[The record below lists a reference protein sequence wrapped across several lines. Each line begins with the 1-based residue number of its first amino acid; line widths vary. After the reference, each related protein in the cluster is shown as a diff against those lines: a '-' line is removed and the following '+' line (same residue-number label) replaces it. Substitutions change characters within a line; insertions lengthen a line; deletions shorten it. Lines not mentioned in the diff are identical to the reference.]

1 MQNILNIDKLKFDD
15 KGLIPA
21 IIIDYYTKEVL
32 TLAYMNKESLDISLK
47 EGKTCFYSRSR
58 KELWRKGETSKN
70 YQHIQ
75 SIKSDC
81 DNDALVIEVIK
92 DGPACHTGA
101 ESCFMNEI
109 YEKENYKDFSIY
121 KLYELIRGRK
131 INMTEGSYTTYLFNS
146 GIDKILKK
154 IGEESSEVIIGAK
167 NGSKEEIIYEL
178 SDLFYHSLVLMVEKN
193 ITLNAFNYIYGSGGL
208 TSKLY
213 KSIREENSLCYAIN
227 SMYLK
232 YDGLLMVQISLD
244 QCNVKKAIS
253 LVKKELKKMQNGEF
267 SDMELNDA
275 INNMIISLDMSLDN
289 NVAILNNYVFNI
301 YDNLPLIEKRKE
313 YFKEINK
320 NDIINVS
327 KKIKLNT
334 IFTLE
339 GKDS

>member
-15 KGLIPA
+15 NGLIPA

-32 TLAYMNKESLDISLK
+32 TLAYMNRESLEISLK

-101 ESCFMNEI
+101 ESCFMNEV
-109 YEKENYKDFSIY
+109 YQKENYKDFSIY
-121 KLYELIRGRK
+121 KLYELIRERK

-178 SDLFYHSLVLMVEKN
+178 SDLLYHSLVLMVEKN
-193 ITLNAFNYIYGSGGL
+193 ITLNDIKDEL
-208 TSKLY
+208 SKR
-213 KSIREENSLCYAIN
+213 SIIDKKVKQE
-227 SMYLK
+227 SM
-232 YDGLLMVQISLD
+232 
-244 QCNVKKAIS
+244 
-253 LVKKELKKMQNGEF
+253 
-267 SDMELNDA
+267 
-275 INNMIISLDMSLDN
+275 NN
-289 NVAILNNYVFNI
+289 
-301 YDNLPLIEKRKE
+301 K
-313 YFKEINK
+313 
-320 NDIINVS
+320 
-327 KKIKLNT
+327 
-334 IFTLE
+334 
-339 GKDS
+339 

>member
-1 MQNILNIDKLKFDD
+1 MQNILNIDKLKFNDN
-15 KGLIPA
+15 GLIPA

-32 TLAYMNKESLDISLK
+32 TLAYMNKESLEISLK

-101 ESCFMNEI
+101 ESCFMNEV
-109 YEKENYKDFSIY
+109 YQKENYKDFSIY
-121 KLYELIRGRK
+121 KLYELIKGRK

-193 ITLNAFNYIYGSGGL
+193 ITLNDIKDEL
-208 TSKLY
+208 SKR
-213 KSIREENSLCYAIN
+213 SIID
-227 SMYLK
+227 K
-232 YDGLLMVQISLD
+232 K
-244 QCNVKKAIS
+244 VKQES
-253 LVKKELKKMQNGEF
+253 
-267 SDMELNDA
+267 
-275 INNMIISLDMSLDN
+275 INN
-289 NVAILNNYVFNI
+289 
-301 YDNLPLIEKRKE
+301 K
-313 YFKEINK
+313 
-320 NDIINVS
+320 
-327 KKIKLNT
+327 
-334 IFTLE
+334 
-339 GKDS
+339 

>member
-32 TLAYMNKESLDISLK
+32 TLAYMNKESLEISLK

-101 ESCFMNEI
+101 ESCFINEV
-109 YEKENYKDFSIY
+109 YQKENYKDFSIY

-178 SDLFYHSLVLMVEKN
+178 SDLLYHSLVLMVEKN
-193 ITLNAFNYIYGSGGL
+193 ITLNDIKDEL
-208 TSKLY
+208 SKRSVID
-213 KSIREENSLCYAIN
+213 K
-227 SMYLK
+227 K
-232 YDGLLMVQISLD
+232 
-244 QCNVKKAIS
+244 VKQES
-253 LVKKELKKMQNGEF
+253 
-267 SDMELNDA
+267 
-275 INNMIISLDMSLDN
+275 INN
-289 NVAILNNYVFNI
+289 
-301 YDNLPLIEKRKE
+301 K
-313 YFKEINK
+313 
-320 NDIINVS
+320 
-327 KKIKLNT
+327 
-334 IFTLE
+334 
-339 GKDS
+339 

>member
-15 KGLIPA
+15 NGLIPA

-32 TLAYMNKESLDISLK
+32 TLAYMNKESLEISIN

-58 KELWRKGETSKN
+58 KKLWRKGETSKN

-109 YEKENYKDFSIY
+109 YQKENYKDFSIY

-178 SDLFYHSLVLMVEKN
+178 SDLLYHSLVLMVEKN
-193 ITLNAFNYIYGSGGL
+193 ITLNDIKDEL
-208 TSKLY
+208 SKR
-213 KSIREENSLCYAIN
+213 SIID
-227 SMYLK
+227 K
-232 YDGLLMVQISLD
+232 K
-244 QCNVKKAIS
+244 VKQES
-253 LVKKELKKMQNGEF
+253 
-267 SDMELNDA
+267 
-275 INNMIISLDMSLDN
+275 INN
-289 NVAILNNYVFNI
+289 
-301 YDNLPLIEKRKE
+301 K
-313 YFKEINK
+313 
-320 NDIINVS
+320 
-327 KKIKLNT
+327 
-334 IFTLE
+334 
-339 GKDS
+339 

>member
-32 TLAYMNKESLDISLK
+32 TLAYMNKESLEISLK

-81 DNDALVIEVIK
+81 DNDALIIEVIK

-101 ESCFMNEI
+101 ESCFMNEV
-109 YEKENYKDFSIY
+109 YQKENYKDFSIY

-131 INMTEGSYTTYLFNS
+131 INITEGSYTTYLFNS

-178 SDLFYHSLVLMVEKN
+178 SDLLYHSLVLMVEKN
-193 ITLNAFNYIYGSGGL
+193 ITLNDIKDEL
-208 TSKLY
+208 SKR
-213 KSIREENSLCYAIN
+213 SIIDKKVKQE
-227 SMYLK
+227 SM
-232 YDGLLMVQISLD
+232 
-244 QCNVKKAIS
+244 
-253 LVKKELKKMQNGEF
+253 
-267 SDMELNDA
+267 
-275 INNMIISLDMSLDN
+275 NN
-289 NVAILNNYVFNI
+289 
-301 YDNLPLIEKRKE
+301 K
-313 YFKEINK
+313 
-320 NDIINVS
+320 
-327 KKIKLNT
+327 
-334 IFTLE
+334 
-339 GKDS
+339 

>member
-15 KGLIPA
+15 NGLIPA

-32 TLAYMNKESLDISLK
+32 TLAYMNKESLEISLK

-81 DNDALVIEVIK
+81 DNDALIIEVIK

-101 ESCFMNEI
+101 ESCFMNEV
-109 YEKENYKDFSIY
+109 YQKENYKDFSIY

-178 SDLFYHSLVLMVEKN
+178 SDLLYHSLVLMVEKN
-193 ITLNAFNYIYGSGGL
+193 ITLNDIKDEL
-208 TSKLY
+208 SKR
-213 KSIREENSLCYAIN
+213 SIID
-227 SMYLK
+227 K
-232 YDGLLMVQISLD
+232 K
-244 QCNVKKAIS
+244 VKQES
-253 LVKKELKKMQNGEF
+253 
-267 SDMELNDA
+267 
-275 INNMIISLDMSLDN
+275 INN
-289 NVAILNNYVFNI
+289 
-301 YDNLPLIEKRKE
+301 K
-313 YFKEINK
+313 
-320 NDIINVS
+320 
-327 KKIKLNT
+327 
-334 IFTLE
+334 
-339 GKDS
+339 

>member
-32 TLAYMNKESLDISLK
+32 TLAYMNKESLEISLK

-58 KELWRKGETSKN
+58 KELWRKGKTSKN

-101 ESCFMNEI
+101 ESCFMNEV
-109 YEKENYKDFSIY
+109 YQKENYKDFSIY

-178 SDLFYHSLVLMVEKN
+178 ADLLYHSLVLMVEKN
-193 ITLNAFNYIYGSGGL
+193 ITLNDIKDEL
-208 TSKLY
+208 SKR
-213 KSIREENSLCYAIN
+213 SIIDKKVKQE
-227 SMYLK
+227 SM
-232 YDGLLMVQISLD
+232 
-244 QCNVKKAIS
+244 
-253 LVKKELKKMQNGEF
+253 
-267 SDMELNDA
+267 
-275 INNMIISLDMSLDN
+275 NN
-289 NVAILNNYVFNI
+289 
-301 YDNLPLIEKRKE
+301 K
-313 YFKEINK
+313 
-320 NDIINVS
+320 
-327 KKIKLNT
+327 
-334 IFTLE
+334 
-339 GKDS
+339 

>member
-32 TLAYMNKESLDISLK
+32 TLAYMNKESLEISLK

-58 KELWRKGETSKN
+58 KKLWKKGETSKN

-101 ESCFMNEI
+101 ESCFMNEV
-109 YEKENYKDFSIY
+109 YQKENYKDFSIY

-178 SDLFYHSLVLMVEKN
+178 SDLLYHSLVLMVEKN
-193 ITLNAFNYIYGSGGL
+193 ITLNDIKDEL
-208 TSKLY
+208 SKR
-213 KSIREENSLCYAIN
+213 SIIDKKVKQE
-227 SMYLK
+227 SM
-232 YDGLLMVQISLD
+232 
-244 QCNVKKAIS
+244 
-253 LVKKELKKMQNGEF
+253 
-267 SDMELNDA
+267 
-275 INNMIISLDMSLDN
+275 NN
-289 NVAILNNYVFNI
+289 
-301 YDNLPLIEKRKE
+301 K
-313 YFKEINK
+313 
-320 NDIINVS
+320 
-327 KKIKLNT
+327 
-334 IFTLE
+334 
-339 GKDS
+339 

>member
-15 KGLIPA
+15 NGLIPA

-32 TLAYMNKESLDISLK
+32 TLAYMNKESLEISLK

-81 DNDALVIEVIK
+81 DNDALIIEVIK
-92 DGPACHTGA
+92 EGPACHTGA
-101 ESCFMNEI
+101 ESCFMNEV
-109 YEKENYKDFSIY
+109 YQKENYKDFSIY

-193 ITLNAFNYIYGSGGL
+193 ITLNDIKDEL
-208 TSKLY
+208 SKR
-213 KSIREENSLCYAIN
+213 SIIDKKVKQE
-227 SMYLK
+227 SM
-232 YDGLLMVQISLD
+232 
-244 QCNVKKAIS
+244 
-253 LVKKELKKMQNGEF
+253 
-267 SDMELNDA
+267 
-275 INNMIISLDMSLDN
+275 NN
-289 NVAILNNYVFNI
+289 
-301 YDNLPLIEKRKE
+301 K
-313 YFKEINK
+313 
-320 NDIINVS
+320 
-327 KKIKLNT
+327 
-334 IFTLE
+334 
-339 GKDS
+339 

>member
-15 KGLIPA
+15 NGLIPA

-32 TLAYMNKESLDISLK
+32 TLAYMNKESLEISIN

-109 YEKENYKDFSIY
+109 YQKENYKDFSVY

-167 NGSKEEIIYEL
+167 NDSKEEIIYEL
-178 SDLFYHSLVLMVEKN
+178 ADLFYHSLVLMVEKN
-193 ITLNAFNYIYGSGGL
+193 ITLNDIKDEL
-208 TSKLY
+208 SKR
-213 KSIREENSLCYAIN
+213 SIID
-227 SMYLK
+227 K
-232 YDGLLMVQISLD
+232 K
-244 QCNVKKAIS
+244 VKQES
-253 LVKKELKKMQNGEF
+253 
-267 SDMELNDA
+267 
-275 INNMIISLDMSLDN
+275 INN
-289 NVAILNNYVFNI
+289 
-301 YDNLPLIEKRKE
+301 K
-313 YFKEINK
+313 
-320 NDIINVS
+320 
-327 KKIKLNT
+327 
-334 IFTLE
+334 
-339 GKDS
+339 

>member
-15 KGLIPA
+15 NGLIPA

-101 ESCFMNEI
+101 ESCFINEV
-109 YEKENYKDFSIY
+109 YQKENYKDFSIY

-178 SDLFYHSLVLMVEKN
+178 SDLLYHSLVLMVEKN
-193 ITLNAFNYIYGSGGL
+193 ITLNDIKDEL
-208 TSKLY
+208 SKR
-213 KSIREENSLCYAIN
+213 SIID
-227 SMYLK
+227 K
-232 YDGLLMVQISLD
+232 K
-244 QCNVKKAIS
+244 VKQES
-253 LVKKELKKMQNGEF
+253 
-267 SDMELNDA
+267 
-275 INNMIISLDMSLDN
+275 INN
-289 NVAILNNYVFNI
+289 
-301 YDNLPLIEKRKE
+301 K
-313 YFKEINK
+313 
-320 NDIINVS
+320 
-327 KKIKLNT
+327 
-334 IFTLE
+334 
-339 GKDS
+339 

>member
-15 KGLIPA
+15 NGLIPA

-32 TLAYMNKESLDISLK
+32 TLAYMNKESLEISLK

-109 YEKENYKDFSIY
+109 YQKENYKDFSVY

-178 SDLFYHSLVLMVEKN
+178 SDLLYHSLVLMVEKN
-193 ITLNAFNYIYGSGGL
+193 ITLNDIKDEL
-208 TSKLY
+208 SKR
-213 KSIREENSLCYAIN
+213 SIIDKKVKQE
-227 SMYLK
+227 SM
-232 YDGLLMVQISLD
+232 
-244 QCNVKKAIS
+244 
-253 LVKKELKKMQNGEF
+253 
-267 SDMELNDA
+267 
-275 INNMIISLDMSLDN
+275 NN
-289 NVAILNNYVFNI
+289 
-301 YDNLPLIEKRKE
+301 K
-313 YFKEINK
+313 
-320 NDIINVS
+320 
-327 KKIKLNT
+327 
-334 IFTLE
+334 
-339 GKDS
+339 

>member
-15 KGLIPA
+15 NGLIPA

-32 TLAYMNKESLDISLK
+32 TLAYMNKESLEISLK

-58 KELWRKGETSKN
+58 KELWRKGDTSKN

-101 ESCFMNEI
+101 ESCFINEV
-109 YEKENYKDFSIY
+109 YQKENYKDFSIY

-178 SDLFYHSLVLMVEKN
+178 SDLLYHSLVLMVEKN
-193 ITLNAFNYIYGSGGL
+193 ITLNDIKDEL
-208 TSKLY
+208 SKR
-213 KSIREENSLCYAIN
+213 SIID
-227 SMYLK
+227 K
-232 YDGLLMVQISLD
+232 K
-244 QCNVKKAIS
+244 VK
-253 LVKKELKKMQNGEF
+253 
-267 SDMELNDA
+267 
-275 INNMIISLDMSLDN
+275 
-289 NVAILNNYVFNI
+289 
-301 YDNLPLIEKRKE
+301 
-313 YFKEINK
+313 
-320 NDIINVS
+320 
-327 KKIKLNT
+327 
-334 IFTLE
+334 
-339 GKDS
+339 

>member
-15 KGLIPA
+15 SGLIPA
-21 IIIDYYTKEVL
+21 IIIDYYTKKVL
-32 TLAYMNKESLDISLK
+32 TLAYMNKESLEISLK

-58 KELWRKGETSKN
+58 KELWRKGKTSKN

-81 DNDALVIEVIK
+81 DNDALIIEVIK

-109 YEKENYKDFSIY
+109 YQKENYKDFSIY

-178 SDLFYHSLVLMVEKN
+178 SDLLYHSLVLMVEKN
-193 ITLNAFNYIYGSGGL
+193 ITLNDIKDEL
-208 TSKLY
+208 SKR
-213 KSIREENSLCYAIN
+213 SIIDKKVKQE
-227 SMYLK
+227 SM
-232 YDGLLMVQISLD
+232 
-244 QCNVKKAIS
+244 
-253 LVKKELKKMQNGEF
+253 
-267 SDMELNDA
+267 
-275 INNMIISLDMSLDN
+275 NN
-289 NVAILNNYVFNI
+289 
-301 YDNLPLIEKRKE
+301 K
-313 YFKEINK
+313 
-320 NDIINVS
+320 
-327 KKIKLNT
+327 
-334 IFTLE
+334 
-339 GKDS
+339 

>member
-15 KGLIPA
+15 NGLIPA

-32 TLAYMNKESLDISLK
+32 TLAYMNKDSLEISLK

-101 ESCFMNEI
+101 ESCFMNEV
-109 YEKENYKDFSIY
+109 YQKENYKDFSIY

-178 SDLFYHSLVLMVEKN
+178 SDLLYHSLVLMVEKN
-193 ITLNAFNYIYGSGGL
+193 ITLNDIKDEL
-208 TSKLY
+208 SKR
-213 KSIREENSLCYAIN
+213 SIIDKKVKQE
-227 SMYLK
+227 SM
-232 YDGLLMVQISLD
+232 
-244 QCNVKKAIS
+244 
-253 LVKKELKKMQNGEF
+253 
-267 SDMELNDA
+267 
-275 INNMIISLDMSLDN
+275 NN
-289 NVAILNNYVFNI
+289 
-301 YDNLPLIEKRKE
+301 K
-313 YFKEINK
+313 
-320 NDIINVS
+320 
-327 KKIKLNT
+327 
-334 IFTLE
+334 
-339 GKDS
+339 

>member
-15 KGLIPA
+15 NGLIPA

-32 TLAYMNKESLDISLK
+32 TLAYMNKESLEISLK

-109 YEKENYKDFSIY
+109 YQKENYKDFSIY

-178 SDLFYHSLVLMVEKN
+178 SDLLYHSLVLMVEKN
-193 ITLNAFNYIYGSGGL
+193 ITLNDIKDEL
-208 TSKLY
+208 SKR
-213 KSIREENSLCYAIN
+213 SIID
-227 SMYLK
+227 K
-232 YDGLLMVQISLD
+232 K
-244 QCNVKKAIS
+244 VKQES
-253 LVKKELKKMQNGEF
+253 
-267 SDMELNDA
+267 
-275 INNMIISLDMSLDN
+275 INN
-289 NVAILNNYVFNI
+289 
-301 YDNLPLIEKRKE
+301 K
-313 YFKEINK
+313 
-320 NDIINVS
+320 
-327 KKIKLNT
+327 
-334 IFTLE
+334 
-339 GKDS
+339 

>member
-15 KGLIPA
+15 NGLIPA

-32 TLAYMNKESLDISLK
+32 TLAYMNKESLEISLK

-92 DGPACHTGA
+92 EGPACHTGA

-109 YEKENYKDFSIY
+109 YQKENYKDFSIY
-121 KLYELIRGRK
+121 KLYELIKERK

-178 SDLFYHSLVLMVEKN
+178 SDLLYHSLVLMVEKN
-193 ITLNAFNYIYGSGGL
+193 ITLNDIKDEL
-208 TSKLY
+208 SKR
-213 KSIREENSLCYAIN
+213 SIID
-227 SMYLK
+227 K
-232 YDGLLMVQISLD
+232 K
-244 QCNVKKAIS
+244 VKQES
-253 LVKKELKKMQNGEF
+253 
-267 SDMELNDA
+267 
-275 INNMIISLDMSLDN
+275 INN
-289 NVAILNNYVFNI
+289 
-301 YDNLPLIEKRKE
+301 K
-313 YFKEINK
+313 
-320 NDIINVS
+320 
-327 KKIKLNT
+327 
-334 IFTLE
+334 
-339 GKDS
+339 

>member
-15 KGLIPA
+15 NGLIPS

-32 TLAYMNKESLDISLK
+32 TLAYMNKESLEISLK

-75 SIKSDC
+75 NIKSDC

-101 ESCFMNEI
+101 ESCFMNEV
-109 YEKENYKDFSIY
+109 YQKENYKDFSVY
-121 KLYELIRGRK
+121 KLYELIKGRK

-178 SDLFYHSLVLMVEKN
+178 SDLLYHSLVLMVEKN
-193 ITLNAFNYIYGSGGL
+193 ITLNDIKDEL
-208 TSKLY
+208 SKR
-213 KSIREENSLCYAIN
+213 SIIDKKVKQE
-227 SMYLK
+227 SM
-232 YDGLLMVQISLD
+232 
-244 QCNVKKAIS
+244 
-253 LVKKELKKMQNGEF
+253 
-267 SDMELNDA
+267 
-275 INNMIISLDMSLDN
+275 NN
-289 NVAILNNYVFNI
+289 
-301 YDNLPLIEKRKE
+301 K
-313 YFKEINK
+313 
-320 NDIINVS
+320 
-327 KKIKLNT
+327 
-334 IFTLE
+334 
-339 GKDS
+339 

>member
-15 KGLIPA
+15 NGLIPS

-32 TLAYMNKESLDISLK
+32 TLAYMNKESLEISLK

-75 SIKSDC
+75 NIKSDC

-109 YEKENYKDFSIY
+109 YQKENYKDFSVY
-121 KLYELIRGRK
+121 KLYELIKGRK

-178 SDLFYHSLVLMVEKN
+178 SDLLYHSLVLMVEKN
-193 ITLNAFNYIYGSGGL
+193 ITLNDIKDEL
-208 TSKLY
+208 SKR
-213 KSIREENSLCYAIN
+213 SIIDKKVKQE
-227 SMYLK
+227 SM
-232 YDGLLMVQISLD
+232 
-244 QCNVKKAIS
+244 
-253 LVKKELKKMQNGEF
+253 
-267 SDMELNDA
+267 
-275 INNMIISLDMSLDN
+275 NN
-289 NVAILNNYVFNI
+289 
-301 YDNLPLIEKRKE
+301 K
-313 YFKEINK
+313 
-320 NDIINVS
+320 
-327 KKIKLNT
+327 
-334 IFTLE
+334 
-339 GKDS
+339 

>member
-15 KGLIPA
+15 NGLIPA

-32 TLAYMNKESLDISLK
+32 TLAYMNKESLEISLK

-58 KELWRKGETSKN
+58 KELWRKGKTSKN

-109 YEKENYKDFSIY
+109 YQKENYKDFSIY

-178 SDLFYHSLVLMVEKN
+178 SDLLYHSLVLMVEKN
-193 ITLNAFNYIYGSGGL
+193 ITLNDIKDEL
-208 TSKLY
+208 SKR
-213 KSIREENSLCYAIN
+213 SII
-227 SMYLK
+227 
-232 YDGLLMVQISLD
+232 D
-244 QCNVKKAIS
+244 
-253 LVKKELKKMQNGEF
+253 
-267 SDMELNDA
+267 
-275 INNMIISLDMSLDN
+275 
-289 NVAILNNYVFNI
+289 
-301 YDNLPLIEKRKE
+301 
-313 YFKEINK
+313 
-320 NDIINVS
+320 
-327 KKIKLNT
+327 KKIKQESMNN
-334 IFTLE
+334 
-339 GKDS
+339 K

>member
-1 MQNILNIDKLKFDD
+1 MQNILNFDKLKFDD

-32 TLAYMNKESLDISLK
+32 TLAYMNRESLEISLK

-101 ESCFMNEI
+101 ESCFMNEV
-109 YEKENYKDFSIY
+109 YQKENYKDFSIY
-121 KLYELIRGRK
+121 KLYELIRERK

-178 SDLFYHSLVLMVEKN
+178 SDLLYHSLVLMVEKN
-193 ITLNAFNYIYGSGGL
+193 ITLNDIKDEL
-208 TSKLY
+208 SKR
-213 KSIREENSLCYAIN
+213 SIIDKKVKQE
-227 SMYLK
+227 SM
-232 YDGLLMVQISLD
+232 
-244 QCNVKKAIS
+244 
-253 LVKKELKKMQNGEF
+253 
-267 SDMELNDA
+267 
-275 INNMIISLDMSLDN
+275 NN
-289 NVAILNNYVFNI
+289 
-301 YDNLPLIEKRKE
+301 K
-313 YFKEINK
+313 
-320 NDIINVS
+320 
-327 KKIKLNT
+327 
-334 IFTLE
+334 
-339 GKDS
+339 

>member
-15 KGLIPA
+15 NGLIPA

-32 TLAYMNKESLDISLK
+32 TLAYMNKESLEISLK

-58 KELWRKGETSKN
+58 KELWRKGKTSKN

-101 ESCFMNEI
+101 ESCFMNEV
-109 YEKENYKDFSIY
+109 YQKENYKDFSIY

-167 NGSKEEIIYEL
+167 NDSKEEIIYEL
-178 SDLFYHSLVLMVEKN
+178 ADLFYHSLVLMVEKN
-193 ITLNAFNYIYGSGGL
+193 ITLNDIKDEL
-208 TSKLY
+208 SKR
-213 KSIREENSLCYAIN
+213 SIID
-227 SMYLK
+227 K
-232 YDGLLMVQISLD
+232 K
-244 QCNVKKAIS
+244 VKQES
-253 LVKKELKKMQNGEF
+253 
-267 SDMELNDA
+267 
-275 INNMIISLDMSLDN
+275 INN
-289 NVAILNNYVFNI
+289 
-301 YDNLPLIEKRKE
+301 K
-313 YFKEINK
+313 
-320 NDIINVS
+320 
-327 KKIKLNT
+327 
-334 IFTLE
+334 
-339 GKDS
+339 

>member
-1 MQNILNIDKLKFDD
+1 MKNIENIEKLKFDE

-21 IIIDYYTKEVL
+21 IVIDYYTKEVL
-32 TLAYMNKESLDISLK
+32 TLAYMNKESLEISLK
-47 EGKTCFYSRSR
+47 EEKTCFYSRSR

-81 DNDALVIEVIK
+81 DNDALIVEVIK

-121 KLYELIRGRK
+121 KLYELIKGRK

-167 NGSKEEIIYEL
+167 NDSKEEIIYEL

-193 ITLNAFNYIYGSGGL
+193 ITLNDIKEELA
-208 TSKLY
+208 KR
-213 KSIREENSLCYAIN
+213 SIVDKKVKQE
-227 SMYLK
+227 SM
-232 YDGLLMVQISLD
+232 
-244 QCNVKKAIS
+244 KK
-253 LVKKELKKMQNGEF
+253 
-267 SDMELNDA
+267 
-275 INNMIISLDMSLDN
+275 
-289 NVAILNNYVFNI
+289 
-301 YDNLPLIEKRKE
+301 
-313 YFKEINK
+313 
-320 NDIINVS
+320 
-327 KKIKLNT
+327 
-334 IFTLE
+334 
-339 GKDS
+339 

>member
-32 TLAYMNKESLDISLK
+32 TLAYMNKESLEISLK

-58 KELWRKGETSKN
+58 KKLWRKGETSKN

-81 DNDALVIEVIK
+81 DNDALIIEVIK

-109 YEKENYKDFSIY
+109 YQKENYKDFSIY

-178 SDLFYHSLVLMVEKN
+178 SDLLYHSLVLMVEKN
-193 ITLNAFNYIYGSGGL
+193 ITLNDIKDEL
-208 TSKLY
+208 SKR
-213 KSIREENSLCYAIN
+213 SIIDKKVKQE
-227 SMYLK
+227 SM
-232 YDGLLMVQISLD
+232 
-244 QCNVKKAIS
+244 
-253 LVKKELKKMQNGEF
+253 
-267 SDMELNDA
+267 
-275 INNMIISLDMSLDN
+275 NN
-289 NVAILNNYVFNI
+289 
-301 YDNLPLIEKRKE
+301 K
-313 YFKEINK
+313 
-320 NDIINVS
+320 
-327 KKIKLNT
+327 
-334 IFTLE
+334 
-339 GKDS
+339 

>member
-15 KGLIPA
+15 NGLIPA

-32 TLAYMNKESLDISLK
+32 TLAYMNKESLEISLK

-58 KELWRKGETSKN
+58 RELWRKGDTSKN

-109 YEKENYKDFSIY
+109 YQKENYKDFSVY

-178 SDLFYHSLVLMVEKN
+178 SDLLYHSLVLMVEKN
-193 ITLNAFNYIYGSGGL
+193 ITLNDIKDEL
-208 TSKLY
+208 SKR
-213 KSIREENSLCYAIN
+213 SIID
-227 SMYLK
+227 K
-232 YDGLLMVQISLD
+232 K
-244 QCNVKKAIS
+244 VKQES
-253 LVKKELKKMQNGEF
+253 
-267 SDMELNDA
+267 
-275 INNMIISLDMSLDN
+275 INN
-289 NVAILNNYVFNI
+289 
-301 YDNLPLIEKRKE
+301 K
-313 YFKEINK
+313 
-320 NDIINVS
+320 
-327 KKIKLNT
+327 
-334 IFTLE
+334 
-339 GKDS
+339 